1 MNCRKFKLGNYYL
14 QTQYHFFLN
23 VSVYWVIFKNKIFF
37 LQFITLSILM
47 KNFHIE
53 HLKFWFYFDNRYFL
67 SWYIYDNN
75 EWMNEWIPRGEKKP
89 ISWFFLINSKLH
101 EWMNEFLSL
110 YLFEQNKTKCSS
122 NIYITLSV
130 EVNQT
135 GFHKN

>member
-1 MNCRKFKLGNYYL
+1 
-14 QTQYHFFLN
+14 
-23 VSVYWVIFKNKIFF
+23 
-37 LQFITLSILM
+37 
-47 KNFHIE
+47 
-53 HLKFWFYFDNRYFL
+53 
-67 SWYIYDNN
+67 
-75 EWMNEWIPRGEKKP
+75 MNEWIPRGEKKP